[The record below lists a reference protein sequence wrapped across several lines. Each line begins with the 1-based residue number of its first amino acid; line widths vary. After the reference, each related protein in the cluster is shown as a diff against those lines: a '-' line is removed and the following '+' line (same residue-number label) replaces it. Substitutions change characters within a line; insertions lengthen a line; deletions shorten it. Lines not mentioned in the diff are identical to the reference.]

1 LVLQQKKRNQET
13 LYGEWKDEWNSSRKG
28 GHLRTIESTLPSIHP
43 RWLYDSLSRIRTYL
57 LTQLRTGHSW
67 LGSHARL
74 HQAPGRRQVRVW
86 GQKTVVHVLVDCPRL
101 QALRRELRRGFKD
114 AFNSASALLGGRGTR
129 DQATLSAVLD
139 FAEASGRF
147 QAGCRVELN
156 AGTER
161 NLHNHASTRH

>member
-1 LVLQQKKRNQET
+1 MQFFKKWRPFTKNRSRVTLDPYTAALRLAAAKSSVLIDATAYRTLVAGVTRQT
-13 LYGEWKDEWNSSRKG
+13 
-28 GHLRTIESTLPSIHP
+28 T
-43 RWLYDSLSRIRTYL
+43 
-57 LTQLRTGHSW
+57 
-67 LGSHARL
+67 
-74 HQAPGRRQVRVW
+74 QAPGGRQVRVW